1 MERLFLRENIR
12 RSGLKV
18 SEISRITGIP
28 YMTVHDWLSGKTA
41 VERMRLDHAVILAW
55 FLGISL
61 EEFVRGTFLMVLEER
76 PSPCNATRIT
86 FDGKSYSVYF
96 ERCKG

>member
-1 MERLFLRENIR
+1 MQRLYLRENIR

-18 SEISRITGIP
+18 SEISRLTGIP

-41 VERMRLDHAVILAW
+41 VERMRLDHAVTLAW

-61 EEFVRGTFLMVLEER
+61 EEFVRGTIFMALDGR
-76 PSPCNATRIT
+76 PSPCRATCIALDGET
-86 FDGKSYSVYF
+86 FPVYF
-96 ERCKG
+96 ERRK